1 MAIEK
6 PEPRLLVNPT
16 LGSEE
21 LLEELAGRLQQLYGS
36 LDALAVRCE
45 AEGLEL
51 IYDALWALLEDT
63 YQVQA
68 LRDALKNASR
78 LPARRCTPVTAA
90 TCGTDRAPFRIS
102 ARAFSSVG

>member
-1 MAIEK
+1 MDK

-16 LGSEE
+16 LNTDE
-21 LLEELAGRLQQLYGS
+21 LLEEIAGRLQQMYGS

-51 IYDALWALLEDT
+51 VYDALWAMLEDI

-68 LRDALKNASR
+68 LRDALEER
-78 LPARRCTPVTAA
+78 LKSSGA
-90 TCGTDRAPFRIS
+90 TLFPGDGRDMRH
-102 ARAFSSVG
+102 